1 MRNWL
6 IMPSILISALSSPV
20 AVMAAPDQLVSDSSE
35 LTSYS
40 VKHIEPILKSSQ
52 QETHS
57 TSNVDTLPQEELL
70 YPELVEYLY
79 SRLQRIQLW
88 SDQELNAQ
96 VNLQLEVVR
105 LAGFSPI
112 FQERVEMLHDAFQ
125 QQDKTRYDRL
135 TTDTFLLYMSY
146 VASAAD
152 SGKEWYF
159 TTSLQDSL
167 PRPSATEV
175 DIMVTAFESGRET
188 DYVRSLAS
196 PMIQQPGFE
205 NVYIDLLA
213 KSQVDF
219 PAYEQAGLLRRGDV
233 LAPEQYLHLVER
245 LQASEIY
252 VDIREDNLFDD
263 TLDLAVREFQQLY
276 GLNDDG
282 IIGPNTIE
290 WLNKSANDKLRILA
304 LNSERSRLW
313 PQQRENIILVNV
325 PSFQLKYWD
334 EGETRFESRVIVGK
348 TSRQTPIFE
357 TKMDSLI
364 LNPTWNVPWKI
375 MVKDIIPKVKRDPTY
390 LFSQRFEIIEGW
402 TNQNRI
408 DPTMIDWQEVNA
420 KRFPYRMRQQAGEL
434 NALGQ
439 YKFNTPNAQAIFL
452 HDTPSKHLFNESLR
466 AFSSGCV
473 RVEHADQFAQVL
485 LEVQGKSLEE
495 VASTRP
501 NKAVAFKERIPVHI
515 IYQTAWLS
523 DGKAHFRG
531 DVYDYDAKRNN
542 VEDAALSNNR

>member
-6 IMPSILISALSSPV
+6 VLPSVLVSALSSSV
-20 AVMAAPDQLVSDSSE
+20 AVIAAPDQLVSDSSE

-40 VKHIEPILKSSQ
+40 VKHIEPILKPSSLEAPKQ
-52 QETHS
+52 GELAS
-57 TSNVDTLPQEELL
+57 TTDSDFF
-70 YPELVEYLY
+70 YPELVEYVY
-79 SRLQRIQLW
+79 SRLGRATLW
-88 SDQELNAQ
+88 ADQELNAQ
-96 VNLQLEVVR
+96 VNLQLDVVR
-105 LAGFSPI
+105 LAGFSPV
-112 FQERVEMLHDAFQ
+112 FEHRVELMQAAYQ
-125 QQDKTRYDRL
+125 KQDLALYDKL

-146 VASAAD
+146 VAAATEK
-152 SGKEWYF
+152 GKEWYF
-159 TTSLQDSL
+159 ISDLNEVM

-175 DIMVTAFESGRET
+175 DLLVSAFEAEKQAE
-188 DYVRSLAS
+188 YVKSLAS
-196 PMIQQPGFE
+196 PMLKQPGFE
-205 NVYIDLLA
+205 NAYIDLVV
-213 KSQVDF
+213 KSQLDM
-219 PAYEQAGLLRRGDV
+219 PLYEQVGFLRKGDV
-233 LAPEQYLHLVER
+233 LLPQQYALLVER
-245 LQASEIY
+245 LQAADVE
-252 VDIREDNLFDD
+252 VLVREDYHFDES
-263 TLDLAVREFQQLY
+263 LDFSVREFQRLY

-290 WLNKSANDKLRILA
+290 WLNKSATDKLRILA

-313 PQQRENIILVNV
+313 PEQRQNIILVNV

-334 EGETRFESRVIVGK
+334 EGETRFETRVIVGK

-390 LFSQRFEIIEGW
+390 LFSQRFEILEGW

-408 DPTMIDWQEVNA
+408 DPTMINWSEVNA
-420 KRFPYRMRQQAGEL
+420 KRFPYRMRQKAGEL

-452 HDTPSKHLFNESLR
+452 HDTPSKHLFDESLR

-473 RVEHADQFAQVL
+473 RVEHADQFAEVL
-485 LEVQGKSLEE
+485 LEVQGKSLED
-495 VASTRP
+495 VASSRP
-501 NKAVAFKERIPVHI
+501 NKAIAFKERIPVHI
-515 IYQTAWLS
+515 IYQTAWLV

-531 DVYDYDAKRNN
+531 DVYRYDDKRDP
-542 VEDAALSNNR
+542 VEEAALSSNR

>member
-6 IMPSILISALSSPV
+6 VLPSVLFSALSSSV
-20 AVMAAPDQLVSDSSE
+20 AVTAAPDQLVSDSSE

-40 VKHIEPILKSSQ
+40 VKHIEPILKPSALEVPKQ
-52 QETHS
+52 GEF
-57 TSNVDTLPQEELL
+57 TSATESGFL
-70 YPELVEYLY
+70 YPQLVEYVY
-79 SRLQRIQLW
+79 SRLERSTLW
-88 SDQELNAQ
+88 ADQELNAQ
-96 VNLQLEVVR
+96 VNLQLDVVR
-105 LAGFSPI
+105 LAGFSPV
-112 FQERVEMLHDAFQ
+112 FEHRVELMQAAYQ
-125 QQDKTRYDRL
+125 KQDLALYDKL

-146 VASAAD
+146 VAAATD
-152 SGKEWYF
+152 KGKDWYF
-159 TTSLQDSL
+159 ISDLNEVM

-175 DIMVTAFESGRET
+175 DLLVSAFEAGKQAE
-188 DYVRSLAS
+188 YVKSLAS
-196 PMIQQPGFE
+196 PMLKQPGFE
-205 NVYIDLLA
+205 NAYIDLVV
-213 KSQVDF
+213 KSQLDM
-219 PAYEQAGLLRRGDV
+219 PLYEQAGFLSKGDV
-233 LAPEQYLHLVER
+233 LLPQQYALLVGR
-245 LQASEIY
+245 LQAADVE
-252 VDIREDNLFDD
+252 VLVREDYLFDES
-263 TLDLAVREFQQLY
+263 LDFSVREFQRLY

-313 PQQRENIILVNV
+313 PEQRQNIILVNV

-334 EGETRFESRVIVGK
+334 EGETRFETRVIVGK

-390 LFSQRFEIIEGW
+390 LFSQRFEILEGW
-402 TNQNRI
+402 TSQNRI
-408 DPTMIDWQEVNA
+408 DPTMINWSEVNA
-420 KRFPYRMRQQAGEL
+420 KRFPYRMRQKAGEL

-452 HDTPSKHLFNESLR
+452 HDTPSKHLFDESLR

-473 RVEHADQFAQVL
+473 RVEHADQFAEVL
-485 LEVQGKSLEE
+485 LEVQGKSLEDF
-495 VASTRP
+495 ASSRP
-501 NKAVAFKERIPVHI
+501 NKAISFKERIPVHI
-515 IYQTAWLS
+515 IYQTAWLV

-531 DVYDYDAKRNN
+531 DVYRYDDNRNP
-542 VEDAALSNNR
+542 VGEAALSSNR

>member
-1 MRNWL
+1 
-6 IMPSILISALSSPV
+6 
-20 AVMAAPDQLVSDSSE
+20 
-35 LTSYS
+35 
-40 VKHIEPILKSSQ
+40 
-52 QETHS
+52 
-57 TSNVDTLPQEELL
+57 
-70 YPELVEYLY
+70 
-79 SRLQRIQLW
+79 
-88 SDQELNAQ
+88 
-96 VNLQLEVVR
+96 
-105 LAGFSPI
+105 
-112 FQERVEMLHDAFQ
+112 
-125 QQDKTRYDRL
+125 
-135 TTDTFLLYMSY
+135 
-146 VASAAD
+146 
-152 SGKEWYF
+152 
-159 TTSLQDSL
+159 
-167 PRPSATEV
+167 
-175 DIMVTAFESGRET
+175 
-188 DYVRSLAS
+188 
-196 PMIQQPGFE
+196 
-205 NVYIDLLA
+205 
-213 KSQVDF
+213 
-219 PAYEQAGLLRRGDV
+219 
-233 LAPEQYLHLVER
+233 
-245 LQASEIY
+245 
-252 VDIREDNLFDD
+252 
-263 TLDLAVREFQQLY
+263 
-276 GLNDDG
+276 
-282 IIGPNTIE
+282 
-290 WLNKSANDKLRILA
+290 
-304 LNSERSRLW
+304 
-313 PQQRENIILVNV
+313 
-325 PSFQLKYWD
+325 
-334 EGETRFESRVIVGK
+334 
-348 TSRQTPIFE
+348 
-357 TKMDSLI
+357 
-364 LNPTWNVPWKI
+364 